1 MCIKYWL
8 EPKSLLEHSTMKPLS
23 KKAKMA
29 VGWTIL
35 MTVVGTAMLHQWQFF
50 AMGCASI
57 VLLIIANQYDL
68 LKDPEDKK

>member
-1 MCIKYWL
+1 
-8 EPKSLLEHSTMKPLS
+8 MKPLS

-35 MTVVGTAMLHQWQFF
+35 MTVTGTAMLHQWEFF

-57 VLLIIANQYDL
+57 AMLILANQYGL
-68 LKDPEDKK
+68 LKDPDDKK

>member
-1 MCIKYWL
+1 
-8 EPKSLLEHSTMKPLS
+8 MKPLT

-29 VGWTIL
+29 VAWTIL
-35 MTVVGTAMLHQWQFF
+35 MTVVGTAILHQWQFF
-50 AMGCASI
+50 AMGIASL

>member
-1 MCIKYWL
+1 
-8 EPKSLLEHSTMKPLS
+8 
-23 KKAKMA
+23 MA

-50 AMGCASI
+50 AMGCSSLA
-57 VLLIIANQYDL
+57 LLLIANQYDL

>member
-1 MCIKYWL
+1 
-8 EPKSLLEHSTMKPLS
+8 MKPLS

-50 AMGCASI
+50 AIGCASI
-57 VLLIIANQYDL
+57 ALLIIANQYGL
-68 LKDPEDKK
+68 FNDPDDKK